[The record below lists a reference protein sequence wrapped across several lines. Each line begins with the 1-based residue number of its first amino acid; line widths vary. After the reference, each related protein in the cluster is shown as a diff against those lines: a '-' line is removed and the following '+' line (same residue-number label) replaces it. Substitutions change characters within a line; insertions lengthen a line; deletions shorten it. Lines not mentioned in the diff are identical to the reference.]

1 MALSIAFNDCFSVLS
16 VQPIGDLLNLISRVA
31 PDWVD
36 ISVCCPDNNF
46 LIASGGCFPKS
57 ILLAVK
63 GSILPADLSF
73 I

>member
-1 MALSIAFNDCFSVLS
+1 MALSIVLNDCFSVLS
-16 VQPIGDLLNLISRVA
+16 VQPIGDLLNLIICVA

-63 GSILPADLSF
+63 ASILPVDLSS

>member
-1 MALSIAFNDCFSVLS
+1 MVLSIVLNDCFSVLS
-16 VQPIGDLLNLISRVA
+16 VQPIGDLLNLIICVA
-31 PDWVD
+31 PDWGN

-63 GSILPADLSF
+63 ASILPVDLSS